1 MKVCVYTKQ
10 KGDRSPLLLG
20 SSGLAGDTDLQY
32 HVTGVIQEGCAEC
45 CRNAGGEQSTWA
57 EIRECEAVLERI
69 HRNIFIKE
77 LITVLRR

>member
-32 HVTGVIQEGCAEC
+32 HVTGVIQEC
-45 CRNAGGEQSTWA
+45 CRNMGREQSTRA

>member
-45 CRNAGGEQSTWA
+45 CRNAGGEQST
-57 EIRECEAVLERI
+57 
-69 HRNIFIKE
+69 
-77 LITVLRR
+77 